1 MGMLTVRENIHFSAS
16 LRLPKTMSR
25 EHRDQRV
32 NQILEDLSLTNCA
45 DTKVKSLY
53 ESCCF
58 INFKWVLST
67 ENLAILNQRPWYE
80 ELFRLIL
87 ME

>member
-16 LRLPKTMSR
+16 LRLPKTMSQ

-45 DTKVKSLY
+45 DTKVESLY
-53 ESCCF
+53 ESCRF
-58 INFKWVLST
+58 INFKWVLSK
-67 ENLAILNQRPWYE
+67 ENLEILNQRPWSDDFYG
-80 ELFRLIL
+80 LVL